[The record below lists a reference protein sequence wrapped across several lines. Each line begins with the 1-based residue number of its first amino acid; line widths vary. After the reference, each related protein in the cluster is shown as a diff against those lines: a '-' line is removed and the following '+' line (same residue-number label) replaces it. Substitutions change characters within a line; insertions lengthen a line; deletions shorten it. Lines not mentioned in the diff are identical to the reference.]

1 MTLAP
6 KGKRTS
12 QEGGISNYAKKLGLK
27 LNACQGIIR
36 LEKVFFEAISEVI
49 VVMCHVKC
57 VQYK

>member
-36 LEKVFFEAISEVI
+36 LEKVFFEAIS
-49 VVMCHVKC
+49 
-57 VQYK
+57 